1 MTVPITLYLLVKD
14 NKIIFG
20 PRRYYKPAFVKV
32 LTDNGIDLEL
42 PESIDAMT
50 TLANGYSLV
59 PEHEVANLVQA
70 QVVEPEPEVVVQ
82 VQVVEPEPEV
92 VLESTKKRKSYGY
105 SNN

>member
-1 MTVPITLYLLVKD
+1 MTAPITLYLLVKD

-50 TLANGYSLV
+50 SLADGYSLV
-59 PEHEVANLVQA
+59 PEHEVAN
-70 QVVEPEPEVVVQ
+70 VVQ
-82 VQVVEPEPEV
+82 VQVVEPKPDV
-92 VLESTKKRKSYGY
+92 ILESTKKRKSYGY

>member
-42 PESIDAMT
+42 PESIDVMT
-50 TLANGYSLV
+50 ILADGYSLV
-59 PEHEVANLVQA
+59 PEHEVAGVVEVQA
-70 QVVEPEPEVVVQ
+70 VEPEIVIISRNKPDVI
-82 VQVVEPEPEV
+82 
-92 VLESTKKRKSYGY
+92 LESTKKRKSYGY

>member
-1 MTVPITLYLLVKD
+1 MTAPITLYLLVKD

-32 LTDNGIDLEL
+32 LTDNSIDLEL

-50 TLANGYSLV
+50 SLADGYSLV
-59 PEHEVANLVQA
+59 PEHEVAG
-70 QVVEPEPEVVVQ
+70 VVE
-82 VQVVEPEPEV
+82 VQVVEPEIVIISRNKPDV
-92 VLESTKKRKSYGY
+92 ILESTKKRKSYGY

>member
-1 MTVPITLYLLVKD
+1 MTAPITLYLLVKD

-32 LTDNGIDLEL
+32 LTDNSIDLEL

-50 TLANGYSLV
+50 SLADGYSLV
-59 PEHEVANLVQA
+59 PEHEVAN
-70 QVVEPEPEVVVQ
+70 VVQ
-82 VQVVEPEPEV
+82 VQVVEPKPDV
-92 VLESTKKRKSYGY
+92 ILESTKKRKSYGY

>member
-1 MTVPITLYLLVKD
+1 MTAPITLYLLVKD

-32 LTDNGIDLEL
+32 LTDNGINLEL

-50 TLANGYSLV
+50 SLADGYSLV
-59 PEHEVANLVQA
+59 PEH
-70 QVVEPEPEVVVQ
+70 
-82 VQVVEPEPEV
+82 EV

>member
-1 MTVPITLYLLVKD
+1 MTAPITLYLLVKD

-50 TLANGYSLV
+50 TLADGYSLV
-59 PEHEVANLVQA
+59 PEHEVAG
-70 QVVEPEPEVVVQ
+70 VVE
-82 VQVVEPEPEV
+82 VQVVEPEIVIISRNKPDV
-92 VLESTKKRKSYGY
+92 ILESTKKRKSYGY

>member
-1 MTVPITLYLLVKD
+1 MTAPITLYLLVKD

-50 TLANGYSLV
+50 SLADGYSLV
-59 PEHEVANLVQA
+59 PEHEVAN
-70 QVVEPEPEVVVQ
+70 VVE
-82 VQVVEPEPEV
+82 VQVVEPEIVIISRNKPEV

>member
-50 TLANGYSLV
+50 ILADGYSLV
-59 PEHEVANLVQA
+59 PEHEVAG
-70 QVVEPEPEVVVQ
+70 VVE
-82 VQVVEPEPEV
+82 VQVVEPEIVIISRNKPDV
-92 VLESTKKRKSYGY
+92 ILESTKKRKSYGY